1 MKNPKDNI
9 DLLILYKVGLQCGI
23 LDTTTL
29 VDFADTIIANEEDP
43 DYLFIEISLCEN
55 NKSKLID
62 VLSEFTREY
71 RKKISGEYLFGAIRS
86 SYLKKTIDLEGTIRL
101 LYNLREELNLT
112 DEEEAFIYS
121 IDDQYYLAA
130 DKIYGTI
137 EKVKNDLLEFLTNY
151 KESDLGNCIPW
162 KDVTDD

>member
-29 VDFADTIIANEEDP
+29 IDFADNIIANEEDP
-43 DYLFIEISLCEN
+43 EYLFIEISLCGN

-86 SYLKKTIDLEGTIRL
+86 NYLKKKIDLEGTVRL
-101 LYNLREELNLT
+101 LYKLRDELDLT
-112 DEEEAFIYS
+112 DEEEGFIYS

-130 DKIYGTI
+130 DNIIGTI
-137 EKVKNDLLEFLTNY
+137 EDVENDLLNFLANY
-151 KESDLGNCIPW
+151 RESDLGNRIPW
-162 KDVTDD
+162 KEVTDD